1 MAVSNLITVAEYAKS
16 LDNADVRRPPIE
28 MFAAST
34 DVFDAMPFEGLK
46 GSVFQFYRQAVL
58 MSPAFR
64 AINEASSSGHNFITP
79 LQEAT
84 AVIDHNIDVDRAIVD
99 RHGPERR
106 TYEQQMGMTSF
117 GQLWATT
124 VIKGDQSIN
133 ARVFNGMQVR
143 ATKYSRTVHNSAA
156 SGGAALSLTLLD
168 QTINLVN
175 KPTHIIAPYL
185 SRPLWIALA
194 RNQAL
199 SGFVLQEFDI
209 SGNKGVGGLK
219 ASYAGLPF
227 LWGYPKDDHPYML
240 DFNEVASGGGSAIT
254 ASLYVVSFG
263 EGRLRGLQLRP
274 LEVHDIG
281 LLQDGQTYR
290 THINWDVGMVD
301 EHKYCMARL
310 DSWTNAPIVA

>member
-1 MAVSNLITVAEYAKS
+1 
-16 LDNADVRRPPIE
+16 

-58 MSPAFR
+58 MTPAFR

-79 LQEAT
+79 LQEST
-84 AVIDHNIDVDRAIVD
+84 AIIDHDIDVDRAIID

-106 TYEQQMGMTSF
+106 TYEQQMGMTAF

-124 VIKGDQSIN
+124 VISGDQSIN
-133 ARVFNGMQVR
+133 PRVFNGMRVR
-143 ATKYSRTVHNSAA
+143 ATKYGRDVHNTAT
-156 SGGAALSLTLLD
+156 SGGAALSLSNLD

-185 SRPLWIALA
+185 SRPLWIQLA
-194 RNQAL
+194 RTQSL
-199 SGFVLQEFDI
+199 SGFVMQEFDI
-209 SGNKGVGGLK
+209 SGAKGVGGLK

-227 LWGYPKDDHPYML
+227 CWGYPKDDHPYML
-240 DFNEVASGGGSAIT
+240 DFNEVASGGGAAVT

-281 LLQDGQTYR
+281 LLQDGKTFR